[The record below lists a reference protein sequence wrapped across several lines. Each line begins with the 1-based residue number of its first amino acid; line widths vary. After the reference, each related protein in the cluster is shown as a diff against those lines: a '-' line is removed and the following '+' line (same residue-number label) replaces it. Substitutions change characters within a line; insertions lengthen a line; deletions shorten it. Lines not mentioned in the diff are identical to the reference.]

1 MAQRIAS
8 VVALTLLL
16 AIAAVPAARGQT
28 TPAHHG
34 TLPAVS
40 PDGRHIAFIS
50 TRDGQ
55 TDVYVIDADGRE
67 TTRLTSTAAEES
79 RPVWSADGREI
90 LVSRMADG
98 SATLHAIAWPAG
110 TERVVAKVPG
120 RLPQLLGAGRVLYA
134 TGDWPS
140 MQLASAAID
149 GSDARR
155 VSDGVGAI
163 WGPAVSTAGDR
174 IAFGRN
180 ADHALQVFTMS
191 ATGADL
197 RPVGPLEGRAQMPA
211 WSRDDRRL
219 AIQVDTRPNG
229 VAQARLWVV
238 DLGTG
243 ARRELAGDGAH
254 HDELPAWFPDGRR
267 LAFQSDRSGA
277 LEIWTIDVESGEL
290 RQLTK

>member
-1 MAQRIAS
+1 MNAMC
-8 VVALTLLL
+8 
-16 AIAAVPAARGQT
+16 
-28 TPAHHG
+28 
-34 TLPAVS
+34 
-40 PDGRHIAFIS
+40 
-50 TRDGQ
+50 
-55 TDVYVIDADGRE
+55 
-67 TTRLTSTAAEES
+67 

-110 TERVVAKVPG
+110 TERVVTKVPG